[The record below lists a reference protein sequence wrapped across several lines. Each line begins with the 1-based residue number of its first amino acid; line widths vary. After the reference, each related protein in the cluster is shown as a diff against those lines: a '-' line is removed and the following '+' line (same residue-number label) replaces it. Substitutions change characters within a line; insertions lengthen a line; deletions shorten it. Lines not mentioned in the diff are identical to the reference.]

1 MMLKGSFMI
10 PQTSTWLPRKQ
21 YTAIRNEA
29 FIQKKRMKEWEQKCI
44 KKEVFL
50 VMVLLLLLQSPQNR
64 VSASGDSCSV
74 QLHSL
79 TNIAAKVFPYPHTT
93 SIHIIYSLAKCI

>member
-44 KKEVFL
+44 KKEVFFGDGAA
-50 VMVLLLLLQSPQNR
+50 PTTP
-64 VSASGDSCSV
+64 VS
-74 QLHSL
+74 
-79 TNIAAKVFPYPHTT
+79 TK
-93 SIHIIYSLAKCI
+93 